1 MKRRITKQIKVGK
14 VGIGSDYPISVQS
27 MTTTKTRN
35 TDETIQQVY
44 ELANNGA
51 DIVRVTCNDIEAAK
65 SLVNISTRSPVP
77 IIADIH
83 FQYKLAL
90 AAIEAGVQGL
100 RLNPGNIRNE
110 KHIKAVAKE
119 ALLANVPIRIGVNA
133 GSLDKDISK
142 KYGDSTP
149 KALVESA
156 LKELKYLEEVEFHN
170 IKISV
175 KHSNVPLMI
184 ESYRL
189 LSEKVDYPLHLG
201 VTEAGP
207 LPGGLIKSVSGIST
221 LLSEGIGDTI
231 RFSFINHMFAKWIK
245 SHRDLPMLINQ
256 WANVVRWEMR
266 TRLFLRTS
274 EFLWQEGHTAHKTQ
288 EEATSEALQM
298 LDIYAEFAENAAGVS
313 VVKGIKSA
321 NERFAGA
328 TTTYSI
334 EAMMKDKKA
343 LQAGTSHEL
352 GQNFSKAFEIQYSD
366 ENNELQHPFQTSW
379 GVSTRLIGMIIM
391 AHGDDKG
398 LQLPPKL
405 APTQSVLIP
414 IIPNEDSKSV
424 VLETV
429 NKLHEELRESYRMKI
444 DDRDNI
450 SPGFK
455 FNEWELKGVPLRIEI
470 GPKDI
475 EKNSVVFSRRDG
487 VDGKNSISINEVSQ
501 KLKDNLDDIQSN
513 LLETSKN
520 FRKDN
525 TIHVDSKAELI
536 DTLNSTPGF
545 VTCYWDENT
554 SDEIEIKDLTKATL
568 RCYLL
573 ENEGSAKAVNN
584 ESVEGKKAIFSKAY

>member
-1 MKRRITKQIKVGK
+1 MVEKITPMSKDFNEWYTDIIQQAQLADYSPVKGTMVIRPYGYSLWEGVQAYLDKKFKETGHENAYFPLFIPNSFIQKEAEHVEGFSPELATVTHAGGK
-14 VGIGSDYPISVQS
+14 ELEEPLVVRPTS
-27 MTTTKTRN
+27 
-35 TDETIQQVY
+35 ETI
-44 ELANNGA
+44 
-51 DIVRVTCNDIEAAK
+51 
-65 SLVNISTRSPVP
+65 
-77 IIADIH
+77 
-83 FQYKLAL
+83 
-90 AAIEAGVQGL
+90 
-100 RLNPGNIRNE
+100 
-110 KHIKAVAKE
+110 
-119 ALLANVPIRIGVNA
+119 
-133 GSLDKDISK
+133 
-142 KYGDSTP
+142 
-149 KALVESA
+149 
-156 LKELKYLEEVEFHN
+156 
-170 IKISV
+170 
-175 KHSNVPLMI
+175 
-184 ESYRL
+184 
-189 LSEKVDYPLHLG
+189 
-201 VTEAGP
+201 
-207 LPGGLIKSVSGIST
+207 
-221 LLSEGIGDTI
+221 
-231 RFSFINHMFAKWIK
+231 INHMFAKWIK

-429 NKLHEELRESYRMKI
+429 NKLHEELRESYRIKI

-487 VDGKNSISINEVSQ
+487 VDGKNSVSINEVSQ

-573 ENEGSAKAVNN
+573 ENGGSAKAVNN

>member
-1 MKRRITKQIKVGK
+1 MVEKITPMSEDFNEWYTDIIQQAQLADYSPVKGTMVIRPYGYSLWEGVQAYLDKKFKETGHENAYFPLFIPNSFIKKEAEHVEGFSPELATVTHAGGK
-14 VGIGSDYPISVQS
+14 ELEEPLVVRPTS
-27 MTTTKTRN
+27 
-35 TDETIQQVY
+35 ETI
-44 ELANNGA
+44 
-51 DIVRVTCNDIEAAK
+51 
-65 SLVNISTRSPVP
+65 
-77 IIADIH
+77 
-83 FQYKLAL
+83 
-90 AAIEAGVQGL
+90 
-100 RLNPGNIRNE
+100 
-110 KHIKAVAKE
+110 
-119 ALLANVPIRIGVNA
+119 
-133 GSLDKDISK
+133 
-142 KYGDSTP
+142 
-149 KALVESA
+149 
-156 LKELKYLEEVEFHN
+156 
-170 IKISV
+170 
-175 KHSNVPLMI
+175 
-184 ESYRL
+184 
-189 LSEKVDYPLHLG
+189 
-201 VTEAGP
+201 
-207 LPGGLIKSVSGIST
+207 
-221 LLSEGIGDTI
+221 
-231 RFSFINHMFAKWIK
+231 INHMFARWIK

-298 LDIYAEFAENAAGVS
+298 LDIYAEFAENAAAVS

-328 TTTYSI
+328 ITTYSI
-334 EAMMKDKKA
+334 EAMMKDMKA

-398 LQLPPKL
+398 LQLPPNL

-414 IIPNEDSKSV
+414 IIPNEDSKSI

-429 NKLHEELRESYRMKI
+429 NNLHEELRKDYRIKI

-475 EKNSVVFSRRDG
+475 ENNSVIFSRRDG
-487 VDGKNSISINEVSQ
+487 VNGKSSISIDDVSQ
-501 KLKDNLDDIQSN
+501 KLKENLDDIQSN

-520 FRKDN
+520 FRKEN

-573 ENEGSAKAVNN
+573 DNEDSAKSVNN

>member
-1 MKRRITKQIKVGK
+1 MVEKITPMSEDFNEWYTDIIQQAQLADYSPVKGTMVIRPYGYSLWEGVQAYLDKKFKETGHENAYFPLFIPNSFIQKEAEHVEGFSPELATVTHAGGK
-14 VGIGSDYPISVQS
+14 ELEEPLVVRPTS
-27 MTTTKTRN
+27 
-35 TDETIQQVY
+35 ETI
-44 ELANNGA
+44 
-51 DIVRVTCNDIEAAK
+51 
-65 SLVNISTRSPVP
+65 
-77 IIADIH
+77 
-83 FQYKLAL
+83 
-90 AAIEAGVQGL
+90 
-100 RLNPGNIRNE
+100 
-110 KHIKAVAKE
+110 
-119 ALLANVPIRIGVNA
+119 
-133 GSLDKDISK
+133 
-142 KYGDSTP
+142 
-149 KALVESA
+149 
-156 LKELKYLEEVEFHN
+156 
-170 IKISV
+170 
-175 KHSNVPLMI
+175 
-184 ESYRL
+184 
-189 LSEKVDYPLHLG
+189 
-201 VTEAGP
+201 
-207 LPGGLIKSVSGIST
+207 
-221 LLSEGIGDTI
+221 
-231 RFSFINHMFAKWIK
+231 INHMFAKWIK
-245 SHRDLPMLINQ
+245 SHRDLPMLVNQ

-501 KLKDNLDDIQSN
+501 ELKDNLDDIQSN

>member
-1 MKRRITKQIKVGK
+1 MVEKITPMSEDFNEWYTDIIQQAQLADYSPVKGTMVIRPYGYSLWEGVQAYLDKKFKETGHENAYFPLFIPNSFIKKEAEHVEGFSPELATVTHAGGK
-14 VGIGSDYPISVQS
+14 ELEEPLVVRPTS
-27 MTTTKTRN
+27 
-35 TDETIQQVY
+35 ETI
-44 ELANNGA
+44 
-51 DIVRVTCNDIEAAK
+51 
-65 SLVNISTRSPVP
+65 
-77 IIADIH
+77 
-83 FQYKLAL
+83 
-90 AAIEAGVQGL
+90 
-100 RLNPGNIRNE
+100 
-110 KHIKAVAKE
+110 
-119 ALLANVPIRIGVNA
+119 
-133 GSLDKDISK
+133 
-142 KYGDSTP
+142 
-149 KALVESA
+149 
-156 LKELKYLEEVEFHN
+156 
-170 IKISV
+170 
-175 KHSNVPLMI
+175 
-184 ESYRL
+184 
-189 LSEKVDYPLHLG
+189 
-201 VTEAGP
+201 
-207 LPGGLIKSVSGIST
+207 
-221 LLSEGIGDTI
+221 
-231 RFSFINHMFAKWIK
+231 INHMFARWIK

-298 LDIYAEFAENAAGVS
+298 LDIYAEFAENAAAVS

-334 EAMMKDKKA
+334 EAMMKDMKA

-366 ENNELQHPFQTSW
+366 ENNELQHPYQTSW

-398 LQLPPKL
+398 LQLPPNL

-429 NKLHEELRESYRMKI
+429 NNLHEELRKDYRIKI

-475 EKNSVVFSRRDG
+475 ENNSVVFSRRDG
-487 VDGKNSISINEVSQ
+487 VNGKSSISIDDVSQ
-501 KLKDNLDDIQSN
+501 KLKENLDDIQSN

-520 FRKDN
+520 FRKEN
-525 TIHVDSKAELI
+525 TIHVDSKAALI

-573 ENEGSAKAVNN
+573 DNEDSAKSVNN
-584 ESVEGKKAIFSKAY
+584 ESVEGKKAVFSKAY

>member
-1 MKRRITKQIKVGK
+1 MVEKITPMSEDFNEWYTDIIQQAQLADYSPVKGTMVIRPYGYSLWEGVQAYLDKKFKETGHENAYFPLFIPNSFIKKEAEHVEGFSPELATVTHAGGK
-14 VGIGSDYPISVQS
+14 ELEEPLVVRPTS
-27 MTTTKTRN
+27 
-35 TDETIQQVY
+35 ETI
-44 ELANNGA
+44 
-51 DIVRVTCNDIEAAK
+51 
-65 SLVNISTRSPVP
+65 
-77 IIADIH
+77 
-83 FQYKLAL
+83 
-90 AAIEAGVQGL
+90 
-100 RLNPGNIRNE
+100 
-110 KHIKAVAKE
+110 
-119 ALLANVPIRIGVNA
+119 
-133 GSLDKDISK
+133 
-142 KYGDSTP
+142 
-149 KALVESA
+149 
-156 LKELKYLEEVEFHN
+156 
-170 IKISV
+170 
-175 KHSNVPLMI
+175 
-184 ESYRL
+184 
-189 LSEKVDYPLHLG
+189 
-201 VTEAGP
+201 
-207 LPGGLIKSVSGIST
+207 
-221 LLSEGIGDTI
+221 
-231 RFSFINHMFAKWIK
+231 INHMFARWIK

-288 EEATSEALQM
+288 EEATGEALQM
-298 LDIYAEFAENAAGVS
+298 LDIYAEFAENAAAVS

-334 EAMMKDKKA
+334 EAMMKDMKA

-398 LQLPPKL
+398 LQLPPNL

-414 IIPNEDSKSV
+414 IIPNEDSKSI

-429 NKLHEELRESYRMKI
+429 NNLHEELRKDYRIKI

-475 EKNSVVFSRRDG
+475 ENNSVVFSRRDG
-487 VDGKNSISINEVSQ
+487 VNGKSSISIDDVSQ
-501 KLKDNLDDIQSN
+501 KLKENLDDIQSN

-520 FRKDN
+520 FRKEN

-573 ENEGSAKAVNN
+573 DNEDSAKSVNN

>member
-1 MKRRITKQIKVGK
+1 MVEKITPMSEDFNEWYTDIIQQAQLADYSPVKGTMVIRPYGYSLWEGVQAYLDKKFKETGHENAYFPLFIPNSFIQKEAEHVEGFSPELATVTHAGGK
-14 VGIGSDYPISVQS
+14 ELEEPLVVRPTS
-27 MTTTKTRN
+27 
-35 TDETIQQVY
+35 ETI
-44 ELANNGA
+44 
-51 DIVRVTCNDIEAAK
+51 
-65 SLVNISTRSPVP
+65 
-77 IIADIH
+77 
-83 FQYKLAL
+83 
-90 AAIEAGVQGL
+90 
-100 RLNPGNIRNE
+100 
-110 KHIKAVAKE
+110 
-119 ALLANVPIRIGVNA
+119 
-133 GSLDKDISK
+133 
-142 KYGDSTP
+142 
-149 KALVESA
+149 
-156 LKELKYLEEVEFHN
+156 
-170 IKISV
+170 
-175 KHSNVPLMI
+175 
-184 ESYRL
+184 
-189 LSEKVDYPLHLG
+189 
-201 VTEAGP
+201 
-207 LPGGLIKSVSGIST
+207 
-221 LLSEGIGDTI
+221 
-231 RFSFINHMFAKWIK
+231 INHMFAKWIK
-245 SHRDLPMLINQ
+245 SHRDLPMLVNQ

>member
-1 MKRRITKQIKVGK
+1 MVEKITPMSEDFNEWYTNIIQQAQLADYSPVKGTMVIRPYGYSLWEGVQAYLDKKFKETGHENAYFPLFIPNSFIQKEAEHVEGFSPELATVTHAGGK
-14 VGIGSDYPISVQS
+14 ELEEPLVVRPTS
-27 MTTTKTRN
+27 
-35 TDETIQQVY
+35 ETI
-44 ELANNGA
+44 
-51 DIVRVTCNDIEAAK
+51 
-65 SLVNISTRSPVP
+65 
-77 IIADIH
+77 
-83 FQYKLAL
+83 
-90 AAIEAGVQGL
+90 
-100 RLNPGNIRNE
+100 
-110 KHIKAVAKE
+110 
-119 ALLANVPIRIGVNA
+119 
-133 GSLDKDISK
+133 
-142 KYGDSTP
+142 
-149 KALVESA
+149 
-156 LKELKYLEEVEFHN
+156 
-170 IKISV
+170 
-175 KHSNVPLMI
+175 
-184 ESYRL
+184 
-189 LSEKVDYPLHLG
+189 
-201 VTEAGP
+201 
-207 LPGGLIKSVSGIST
+207 
-221 LLSEGIGDTI
+221 
-231 RFSFINHMFAKWIK
+231 INHMFAKWIK
-245 SHRDLPMLINQ
+245 SHRDLPMLVNQ

-455 FNEWELKGVPLRIEI
+455 FNEWELKGVPLRIEL

-568 RCYLL
+568 RCYLF

>member
-1 MKRRITKQIKVGK
+1 MVEKITPMSEDFNEWYTDIIQQAQLADYSPVKGTMVIRPYGYSLWEGVQAYLDKKFKETGHENAYFPLFIPNSFIQKEAEHVEGFSPELATVTHAGGK
-14 VGIGSDYPISVQS
+14 ELEEPLVVRPTS
-27 MTTTKTRN
+27 
-35 TDETIQQVY
+35 ETI
-44 ELANNGA
+44 
-51 DIVRVTCNDIEAAK
+51 
-65 SLVNISTRSPVP
+65 
-77 IIADIH
+77 
-83 FQYKLAL
+83 
-90 AAIEAGVQGL
+90 
-100 RLNPGNIRNE
+100 
-110 KHIKAVAKE
+110 
-119 ALLANVPIRIGVNA
+119 
-133 GSLDKDISK
+133 
-142 KYGDSTP
+142 
-149 KALVESA
+149 
-156 LKELKYLEEVEFHN
+156 
-170 IKISV
+170 
-175 KHSNVPLMI
+175 
-184 ESYRL
+184 
-189 LSEKVDYPLHLG
+189 
-201 VTEAGP
+201 
-207 LPGGLIKSVSGIST
+207 
-221 LLSEGIGDTI
+221 
-231 RFSFINHMFAKWIK
+231 INHMFAKWIK
-245 SHRDLPMLINQ
+245 SHRDLPMLVNQ

-274 EFLWQEGHTAHKTQ
+274 EFLWQEGHTAHKTR

-366 ENNELQHPFQTSW
+366 ENNELQYPFQTSW